1 MVPPELRVTVVYC
14 APGCED
20 VSEVTLPPGATVG
33 DAVRAAGVLERRPE
47 IAQAAPDVGVWG
59 RACALTQR
67 VEHGD
72 RVEIYRPL
80 TVDPKEARRVR
91 ADVRRRRSGGR

>member
-1 MVPPELRVTVVYC
+1 MAPPDVRVTVVYC

-20 VSEVTLPPGATVG
+20 LTEVTLPAGATVG
-33 DAVRAAGVLERRPE
+33 DAIGAAGLLVRRPE
-47 IAQAAPDVGVWG
+47 VGASPPDVGIWG
-59 RACALTQR
+59 RSCALTQPI
-67 VEHGD
+67 EDGD

-91 ADVRRRRSGGR
+91 AQVRRRRAGTP

>member
-1 MVPPELRVTVVYC
+1 MAPPEAHVTVVYC

-20 VSEVTLPPGATVG
+20 VSEVALPAGATVR
-33 DAVRAAGVLERRPE
+33 DAIAAAGVLGRHPE
-47 IAQAAPDVGVWG
+47 IGAAAPDVGVWG
-59 RACALTQR
+59 RSCTLGRQ
-67 VEHGD
+67 VEDGD

-91 ADVRRRRSGGR
+91 AEVRRRRSGEG